1 MPVIVSVVSA
11 ALGPFCPRHRMR
23 VVEADQPSIAGI
35 VHGQRV
41 LDSMRTL
48 RARDHTPYRKLH
60 PVPGGLIDDVNV
72 SVKVKQVLECMV
84 LLGPVPSHSSILSI
98 NDN

>member
-1 MPVIVSVVSA
+1 MPVIVSAVSA

-41 LDSMRTL
+41 FDSVRTL
-48 RARDHTPYRKLH
+48 RTGNDAPDHKLH
-60 PVPGGLIDDVNV
+60 PVPGSLIDDVDV
-72 SVKVKQVLECMV
+72 SVKIKQVLECMV
-84 LLGPVPSHSSILSI
+84 LLGPMPSHSIILSEG
-98 NDN
+98 DN